1 MPNTHPNY
9 VLTARNLTFR
19 PTRWGV
25 LYGFITI
32 LLLLSSMNYSI
43 SLGYSLS
50 FLMMSLSIIALF
62 HAWRNMS
69 NLEIDTSLLSQ
80 SVFMGETIFV
90 NVNIINKKS
99 FPRYT
104 INIAYPAYPSIIE
117 DIASINNKLFSIP
130 INTTKRGWLH
140 LPKLQVFSEFPI
152 GLFRVSASLESHRA
166 VLVYARPQP
175 PQLETSQTTDPE
187 LAANLNTL
195 LNASTGDV
203 EFNGHRTYQAS
214 DSMQHID
221 WKASSRHG
229 TLLTKQFT
237 TNRAQSVWLDWC
249 MTEGLSFESRIS
261 KLTYAVK
268 AFHNAQIPYGLKLPT
283 TVFSPNLG
291 LNHYHE
297 CLQALALLK

>member
-1 MPNTHPNY
+1 MPNTHPHY
-9 VLTARNLTFR
+9 ILTARNLTFR

-50 FLMMSLSIIALF
+50 FLMIGLIIIALL

-69 NLEIDTSLLSQ
+69 NLEIDTSLLSP

-104 INIAYPAYPSIIE
+104 INIAYPAYPAIIE
-117 DIASINNKLFSIP
+117 DIASINNTLFSIP

-140 LPKLQVFSEFPI
+140 LPKLQVFSEFPT
-152 GLFRVSASLESHRA
+152 GLFRVSASLYSHRA

-175 PQLETSQTTDPE
+175 PQLETSQTTDLE

-195 LNASTGDV
+195 LNASTGDD
-203 EFNGHRTYQAS
+203 EFNGHRTYQDS

-229 TLLTKQFT
+229 TLLTKQFI

-249 MTEGLSFESRIS
+249 MTEGLSVKLHRI
-261 KLTYAVK
+261 LT
-268 AFHNAQIPYGLKLPT
+268 H
-283 TVFSPNLG
+283 
-291 LNHYHE
+291 
-297 CLQALALLK
+297 LA